1 MKDTSD
7 DVRKIYHKML
17 MKRSGEERFLM
28 GISLCETARKMVLA
42 SFPDNIVEAVKREKL
57 FIRYY
62 KKDFPINEI
71 NKIIAVLKT

>member
-17 MKRSGEERFLM
+17 MKRTGEERFLM
-28 GISLCETARKMVLA
+28 GIRLCETARKMVLA

-71 NKIIAVLKT
+71 KKIIAVLKT

>member
-62 KKDFPINEI
+62 KKEFPINEI
-71 NKIIAVLKT
+71 NKIIAILKT

>member
-71 NKIIAVLKT
+71 KKIIAVLKT